1 MTNGLTV
8 IGSEIGDI
16 FWDLAPW
23 ITYEPGYD
31 LGCSIYVANPSDIEK
46 EYSLIARLAQASVI
60 VSEEALPVFGLS
72 WFKVAPGDFIRLK
85 GALRFDDSDCE
96 LSVLLVERD
105 TEEVV
110 DSVVTVLISPET
122 AGVLPPSW
130 PGTSTSTTSDMS
142 MMMSMMLPIMMIG
155 MIGAVARPGKEKEA
169 ASEKETVKMLPPGR
183 RE

>member
-1 MTNGLTV
+1 MTTGITV
-8 IGSEIGDI
+8 VSGELGDI

-31 LGCSIYVANPSDIEK
+31 LGCSIYVANISDTEK
-46 EYSLIARLAQASVI
+46 EFSLIARLTQGSVVI
-60 VSEEALPVFGLS
+60 SEEALPVFGNS
-72 WFKVAPGDFIRLK
+72 WFKVAPGDFVRLK

-96 LSVLLVERD
+96 LSILLVERE
-105 TEEVV
+105 TEEIA
-110 DSVVTVLISPET
+110 DSVVTVLVSPES
-122 AGVLPPSW
+122 AGALPPSW

-169 ASEKETVKMLPPGR
+169 VFEKETVKMLPPGR
-183 RE
+183 GE